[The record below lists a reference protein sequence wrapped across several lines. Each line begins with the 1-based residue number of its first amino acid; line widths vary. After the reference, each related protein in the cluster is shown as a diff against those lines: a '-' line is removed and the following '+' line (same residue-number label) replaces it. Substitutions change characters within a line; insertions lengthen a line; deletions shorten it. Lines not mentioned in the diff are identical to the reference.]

1 MLGLETADEVVM
13 AIDVHVVVD
22 FHEPGTPAR
31 AAGHVA
37 GDGDHRAS
45 PVLPARAGTLAG
57 LSGLA
62 IEWVRG
68 GIAIGGERL
77 IDRLIICPTGAT
89 DHVGQ
94 VTLIIGSNNEHA
106 KVMMKIIWPTV
117 YPV

>member
-1 MLGLETADEVVM
+1 MAVEVPVS
-13 AIDVHVVVD
+13 IDSN
-22 FHEPGTPAR
+22 EPGATTGATGHTAR
-31 AAGHVA
+31 DRNHGSTSMLPVCAGQ
-37 GDGDHRAS
+37 
-45 PVLPARAGTLAG
+45 TLAG

-106 KVMMKIIWPTV
+106 KAMMKIIWPTV